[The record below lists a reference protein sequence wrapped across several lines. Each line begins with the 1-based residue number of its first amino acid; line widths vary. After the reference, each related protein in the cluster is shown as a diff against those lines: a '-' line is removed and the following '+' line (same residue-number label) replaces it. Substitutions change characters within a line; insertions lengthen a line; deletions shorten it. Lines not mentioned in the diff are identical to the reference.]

1 MRKFNLLLF
10 SALLVASTLALYAED
25 SAVFKLTAPNFE
37 SMVLN
42 SDEFWMVEFYGTFLL
57 I

>member
-42 SDEFWMVEFYGTFLL
+42 SDEFWMVEFYGTFVL